1 MIGKV
6 PPSRWVTG
14 SPQIRT
20 RLLQAGEVVGLCP
33 DLWDFRQILLFSAVP
48 GSQTLVLINIDAT
61 TGGTGP

>member
-1 MIGKV
+1 M
-6 PPSRWVTG
+6 TG